1 MINDELVTL
10 CSAIRCLLKSRAAYS
25 ESSLSSVL
33 LPLLLLLPISVLFEY
48 FSSDKNDPKPFGFSS
63 FDFMLSLESSL
74 PLSLSLANF
83 LLRSNSNSMSEYLCF
98 CGLFSNVKSV
108 SNDLLAQWDLPLL
121 LSVENDENP
130 LLFDF
135 SKMNANLNVKTKIFD

>member
-10 CSAIRCLLKSRAAYS
+10 CSAIRCLLMSRAAYS

-33 LPLLLLLPISVLFEY
+33 LLPPISDLFEY
-48 FSSDKNDPKPFGFSS
+48 FSSDKNEPKPFGFSN

-83 LLRSNSNSMSEYLCF
+83 LLRSNSNSMSEYLCP

-108 SNDLLAQWDLPLL
+108 SNDLLAQWLLPLL
-121 LSVENDENP
+121 LSVEKDENP
-130 LLFDF
+130 LLFVF
-135 SKMNANLNVKTKIFD
+135 SKMNANLKQK

>member
-10 CSAIRCLLKSRAAYS
+10 CKAINCLLKSRAAYS
-25 ESSLSSVL
+25 ESSLSSELV
-33 LPLLLLLPISVLFEY
+33 SVRVLFEF
-48 FSSDKNDPKPFGFSS
+48 FSSDNNDPKPFGFSS
-63 FDFMLSLESSL
+63 FDFILSFKSSS
-74 PLSLSLANF
+74 PISLSFTYF
-83 LLRSNSNSMSEYLCF
+83 LIRSNSNSMSEYLCF